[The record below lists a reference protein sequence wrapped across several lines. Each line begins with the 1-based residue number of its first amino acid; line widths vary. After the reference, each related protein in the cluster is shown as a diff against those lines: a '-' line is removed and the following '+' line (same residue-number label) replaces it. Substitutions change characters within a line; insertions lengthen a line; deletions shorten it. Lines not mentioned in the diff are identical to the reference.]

1 MKKNKKDLVEVVAK
15 KCSADEKITKE
26 IIDELFNEI
35 TECLVNG
42 EVVSIH
48 GFGKFMARPYGV
60 RKCYNPITGEMME
73 LKPSIAPAFNA
84 GGKLRERLNSK

>member
-1 MKKNKKDLVEVVAK
+1 MKKNKKELIQAVAK
-15 KCSADEKITKE
+15 KCSVDEKLTKE
-26 IIDELFNEI
+26 IVDTLFNEI
-35 TECLVNG
+35 TERMTNG

-73 LKPSIAPAFNA
+73 LKPSLAPAFNA
-84 GGKLRERLNSK
+84 GGKLREKINSK

>member
-1 MKKNKKDLVEVVAK
+1 MKMKKSDLIEKVANKFSL
-15 KCSADEKITKE
+15 DESLIKE
-26 IIDELFNEI
+26 IIEEVFNEI
-35 TECLVNG
+35 SECLVRG
-42 EVVSIH
+42 ETVSIH

-60 RKCYNPITGEMME
+60 RKCYNPITGGMME